1 MDIFD
6 IIYAAIKSVRSE
18 LKKLISELSKKVSS
32 LENNVASISKEIEL
46 SSNGNYMDVNYWNA
60 LYEMYKDSGYT
71 VIILKPNK
79 NQNVLCYSTQ
89 ATAQSNKTTVYIKGD
104 QTLYIDKDPNHYY
117 DLTYRSNEM
126 EIACVITANVLF
138 IDSFNYYAAGIVG
151 NIYKINNLGGNAS
164 YQGCPL
170 VGSNDAVPRA
180 LIGAPSMD
188 SLALAF
194 FNTNLRVAPDIPTSI
209 KYLGSSF
216 MQAKVNYGLDLTVD
230 SVYSDRK
237 VFSDM
242 FYLSNVMGPIS
253 INVKEGTPSFYRSF
267 RNATLFSS
275 VHLESVLAMSLDYT
289 FAEANFKEGSNLVI
303 KGSVNGMDH
312 AFTGSNIKSLGVLNV
327 ASYAIFSNT
336 FQRCSDLEE
345 LGGFVG
351 LAQDLDLSYSPLLT
365 RQSCL
370 NVFNNA
376 GTITTGKTIT
386 LHTNVYNL
394 LSEDDKKIA
403 VDKGWTIAHTTH

>member
-79 NQNVLCYSTQ
+79 NQNSLKYSTS
-89 ATAQSNKTTVYIKGD
+89 ATSTTPNYIHVDGD
-104 QTLYIDKDPNHYY
+104 QTLYIDKDSNHYY

>member
-1 MDIFD
+1 MNIFD

-32 LENNVASISKEIEL
+32 LEENVASISKEMEL

-71 VIILKPNK
+71 VIIFKPNK
-79 NQNVLCYSTQ
+79 VQNVLAYSTS
-89 ATAQSNKTTVYIKGD
+89 ATSTALIYIHVDGD

-117 DLTYRSNEM
+117 DLTYQRNAT

-138 IDSFNYYAAGIVG
+138 RESFNYSASGIVG

-188 SLALAF
+188 SLELAF
-194 FNTNLRVAPDIPTSI
+194 FNTNLRVAPDIPTYI

-216 MQAKVNYGLDLTVD
+216 MQAQVNYGLDLTLD
-230 SVYSDRK
+230 MAYSDRR
-237 VFSDM
+237 VLSNM

-253 INVKEGTPSFYRSF
+253 INIKEGTPTFFRSF
-267 RNATLFSS
+267 NHATLFSS
-275 VHLESVLAMSLDYT
+275 VHLESVGVMSLEYT

-303 KGSVNGMDH
+303 KGAVNGMYY
-312 AFTGSNIKSLGVLNV
+312 AFTGSNIKSLGILNV
-327 ASYAIFSNT
+327 ESYANFSNA
-336 FQRCSDLEE
+336 FRMCSDLEE

-376 GTITTGKTIT
+376 ATITTGKTIT
-386 LHTNVYNL
+386 LHTDVYNL

-403 VDKGWTIAHTTH
+403 IDKGWTITHTTH

>member
-6 IIYAAIKSVRSE
+6 IIYATIKSVRSE
-18 LKKLISELSKKVSS
+18 LKKLTSELSKKVSS

-71 VIILKPNK
+71 VIVFKQNKAQNILM
-79 NQNVLCYSTQ
+79 YSTS
-89 ATAQSNKTTVYIKGD
+89 ATSTALNRIFVDGY
-104 QTLYIDKDPNHYY
+104 QTLYIDKDSSHYY
-117 DLTYRSNEM
+117 DLTYQSNET

-138 IDSFNYYAAGIVG
+138 RDSFDYSATGMVG

-170 VGSNDAVPRA
+170 AGSNDAVPRA
-180 LIGAPSMD
+180 LIGAPNMD
-188 SLALAF
+188 SLVLAF
-194 FNTNLRVAPDIPTSI
+194 FNTNLRVAPDIPTYI

-216 MQAKVNYGLDLTVD
+216 MQAQVNYGLDLTLD
-230 SVYSDRK
+230 LVYSDRR
-237 VFSDM
+237 VFSSM

-253 INVKEGTPSFYRSF
+253 INIKEGTPTFFKSF
-267 RNATLFSS
+267 NHATLFSS
-275 VHLESVLAMSLDYT
+275 VHLESVFAMSLEQT

-303 KGSVNGMDH
+303 KGAVNGMYY
-312 AFTGSNIKSLGVLNV
+312 AFTGSNIKSLGILNV
-327 ASYAIFSNT
+327 ADYTDFSNA
-336 FQRCSDLEE
+336 FRMCSDLEE

-386 LHTNVYNL
+386 LHTDVYNL

-403 VDKGWTIAHTTH
+403 IDKGWTIAHTTH

>member
-1 MDIFD
+1 MNIFD
-6 IIYAAIKSVRSE
+6 IIYATIKSVRSE

-32 LENNVASISKEIEL
+32 LEDNVVSISKEIEL

-71 VIILKPNK
+71 VIVFKQNKAQSILY
-79 NQNVLCYSTQ
+79 YSTS
-89 ATAQSNKTTVYIKGD
+89 ATSTALNRIFVDGY
-104 QTLYIDKDPNHYY
+104 QTLYIDKDSSHYY
-117 DLTYRSNEM
+117 DLTYQSNAT

-138 IDSFNYYAAGIVG
+138 RDSFNYYATGMVG

-170 VGSNDAVPRA
+170 AGSNDAVPRA
-180 LIGAPSMD
+180 LIGAPNMD
-188 SLALAF
+188 SLVLAF
-194 FNTNLRVAPDIPTSI
+194 FNTNLRVAPDIPTYI

-216 MQAKVNYGLDLTVD
+216 SQAQVNYGLDLTLD
-230 SVYSDRK
+230 RAYSDRR

-253 INVKEGTPSFYRSF
+253 INIKEGTPTFFKSF
-267 RNATLFSS
+267 NHATLFSS
-275 VHLESVLAMSLDYT
+275 VHLESVSAMSLENT

-303 KGSVNGMDH
+303 KGAVNGMH
-312 AFTGSNIKSLGVLNV
+312 YAFAGSNIKSLGILNV
-327 ASYAIFSNT
+327 ADYTNFSNA
-336 FQRCSDLEE
+336 FRMCSDLEE

-403 VDKGWTIAHTTH
+403 IDKGWTIAHTTH

>member
-1 MDIFD
+1 MNIFD
-6 IIYAAIKSVRSE
+6 IIYATIKSVRSE

-32 LENNVASISKEIEL
+32 LEDNVVSISKEIEL

-71 VIILKPNK
+71 VIVFKQNKAQNILY
-79 NQNVLCYSTQ
+79 YSTS
-89 ATAQSNKTTVYIKGD
+89 ATSTTLNRIFVDGY
-104 QTLYIDKDPNHYY
+104 QTLYIDKDSSHYY
-117 DLTYRSNEM
+117 DLTYQSNAT

-138 IDSFNYYAAGIVG
+138 RDSFNYYATGMVG

-170 VGSNDAVPRA
+170 AGSNDAVPRA
-180 LIGAPSMD
+180 LIGAPNMD
-188 SLALAF
+188 SLVLAF
-194 FNTNLRVAPDIPTSI
+194 FNTNLRVAPDIPTYI

-216 MQAKVNYGLDLTVD
+216 SQAQVNYGLDLTLD
-230 SVYSDRK
+230 RAYSDRR

-253 INVKEGTPSFYRSF
+253 INIKEGTPTFFKSF
-267 RNATLFSS
+267 NHATLFSS
-275 VHLESVLAMSLDYT
+275 VHLESVSAMSLENT

-303 KGSVNGMDH
+303 KGAVNGMH
-312 AFTGSNIKSLGVLNV
+312 YAFAGSNIKSLGILNV
-327 ASYAIFSNT
+327 ADYTNFSNA
-336 FQRCSDLEE
+336 FRMCSDLEE

-403 VDKGWTIAHTTH
+403 IDKGWTIAHTTH

>member
-6 IIYAAIKSVRSE
+6 IIYATIKSVRSE
-18 LKKLISELSKKVSS
+18 LKKLTSELSKKVSS
-32 LENNVASISKEIEL
+32 LENNVVSISKEIEL

-71 VIILKPNK
+71 VIVFKQNKAQNILY
-79 NQNVLCYSTQ
+79 YSTS
-89 ATAQSNKTTVYIKGD
+89 ATSTELNRIFVDGY
-104 QTLYIDKDPNHYY
+104 QTLYIDKDSSHYY
-117 DLTYRSNEM
+117 DLTYQSNET

-138 IDSFNYYAAGIVG
+138 RDSFDYYATGMVG

-170 VGSNDAVPRA
+170 AGSNDAVPRA
-180 LIGAPSMD
+180 LIGAPNMD
-188 SLALAF
+188 SLVLAF
-194 FNTNLRVAPDIPTSI
+194 FNTNLRVAPDIPTYI

-216 MQAKVNYGLDLTVD
+216 MQAQVNYGLDLTLD
-230 SVYSDRK
+230 SVYSDRR
-237 VFSDM
+237 VFSSM

-253 INVKEGTPSFYRSF
+253 INIKEGTPTFFKSF
-267 RNATLFSS
+267 NHATLFSS
-275 VHLESVLAMSLDYT
+275 VRLESVLAMSLERT

-303 KGSVNGMDH
+303 KGAVNGMYY
-312 AFTGSNIKSLGVLNV
+312 AFTGSNIKSLGILNV
-327 ASYAIFSNT
+327 ADYTDFSNA
-336 FQRCSDLEE
+336 FRMCSDLEE

-386 LHTNVYNL
+386 LHTDVYNL

-403 VDKGWTIAHTTH
+403 IDKGWTIAHATH

>member
-6 IIYAAIKSVRSE
+6 IIYATIKSVRSE
-18 LKKLISELSKKVSS
+18 LKKLTSELSKKVSS

-71 VIILKPNK
+71 VIVFKQNKAQNILY
-79 NQNVLCYSTQ
+79 YSTS
-89 ATAQSNKTTVYIKGD
+89 ATSTELNRIFVDGY
-104 QTLYIDKDPNHYY
+104 QTLYIDKDSNHYY
-117 DLTYRSNEM
+117 DLTYQSNET

-138 IDSFNYYAAGIVG
+138 RDSSNYYATGMVG

-170 VGSNDAVPRA
+170 AGSNDAVPRA

-194 FNTNLRVAPDIPTSI
+194 FNTNLRVAPDIPTYI

-216 MQAKVNYGLDLTVD
+216 MQAQVNYGLNLTLD
-230 SVYSDRK
+230 SVYSDRR
-237 VFSDM
+237 VFSSM

-253 INVKEGTPSFYRSF
+253 INIKEGTPTFFKSFYH
-267 RNATLFSS
+267 ATLFSS
-275 VHLESVLAMSLDYT
+275 VHLESVLAMSLERT
-289 FAEANFKEGSNLVI
+289 FEEANFKEGSNLVI
-303 KGSVNGMDH
+303 KGSVNGMDY
-312 AFTGSNIKSLGVLNV
+312 AFTKSNIKSLGILNV
-327 ASYAIFSNT
+327 ADYTNFSNT
-336 FQRCSDLEE
+336 FRLCSDLVE

>member
-32 LENNVASISKEIEL
+32 LEKNVATISKEIEL

-79 NQNVLCYSTQ
+79 NQNFLCYFPQ
-89 ATAQSNKTTVYIKGD
+89 ATAQSNQTTVHIDGD

-117 DLTYRSNEM
+117 DLTYATNNT
-126 EIACVITANVLF
+126 EIACIITVNAWF
-138 IDSFNYYAAGIVG
+138 STRYSTAQFSIGS
-151 NIYKINNLGGNAS
+151 IYKINNLGGNGDNK
-164 YQGCPL
+164 GCPL
-170 VGSNDAVPRA
+170 VGSKDSVPRA
-180 LIGAPSMD
+180 LIGAPSMN
-188 SLALAF
+188 SLVMAF
-194 FNTNLRVAPDIPTSI
+194 YASNLKVSPDIPSSI
-209 KYLGSSF
+209 KYLGYSF
-216 MQAKVNYGLDLTVD
+216 RYAQVNYRLDITLDFLD
-230 SVYSDRK
+230 SDS
-237 VFSDM
+237 SM
-242 FYLSNVMGPIS
+242 FESSSITGPVS
-253 INVKEGTPSFYRSF
+253 INIKTGYPLFNGTFSYAS
-267 RNATLFSS
+267 LYSS
-275 VHLESVLAMSLDYT
+275 VSLETSSPMSLTGT
-289 FAEANFKEGSNLVI
+289 FRRAQFKDNFSLTI
-303 KGSVNGMDH
+303 KGVVSGMSET
-312 AFTGSNIKSLGVLNV
+312 FMFSNIKSLGILNV
-327 ASYAIFSNT
+327 ESNTNFNNT
-336 FQRCSDLEE
+336 FQMCSDLEE

-394 LSEDDKKIA
+394 LSEADKKIA
-403 VDKGWTIAHTTH
+403 IDKGWTIAHTTH